1 MTRDS
6 ISSQDLLA
14 FRQFRFSVI
23 RFLRLPQ
30 DISETAL
37 RNALETISP
46 SLLANY
52 KQRAARAGVAWAGR
66 NRTDTQPIAI
76 TPRGSA
82 A

>member
-6 ISSQDLLA
+6 TPSHDLLA

-37 RNALETISP
+37 RTTLAAVSP
-46 SLLANY
+46 NLLTNY
-52 KQRAARAGVAWAGR
+52 KQRAARAGLAWAGR
-66 NRTDTQPIAI
+66 IRSETHPIVV
-76 TPRGSA
+76 TPSGTA

>member
-1 MTRDS
+1 VTRDS
-6 ISSQDLLA
+6 TPPQDLLA

-37 RNALETISP
+37 RNTLATVSP
-46 SLLANY
+46 NLLTNY
-52 KQRAARAGVAWAGR
+52 KQRASRAGLAWAIR
-66 NRTDTQPIAI
+66 NRTDTQPIAV
-76 TPRGSA
+76 TPRGTA